1 MQKGPTRQHIIPK
14 MYLKRFADKEQAWVV
29 DFHSDSEPYKTTLGN
44 ILCLKD
50 FYTVGTKLENKDYS
64 IEKKFAE
71 IESDADH
78 VWQDVSCDI
87 CNKDWTDIYNLADV
101 ESRCRSS

>member
-1 MQKGPTRQHIIPK
+1 VKKAATTSSGQYVKVQKGPARQHIIPK

-50 FYTVGTKLENKDYS
+50 FYTVATKLENKDYS

-71 IESDADH
+71 IESDA
-78 VWQDVSCDI
+78 I
-87 CNKDWTDIYNLADV
+87 M
-101 ESRCRSS
+101 